1 MTQLP
6 NQAEMLYLC
15 RPRRVMASPNRVT
28 DTLRQDILAGHVTP
42 GERLVELE
50 LAERYGCG
58 RASVRAALV
67 ELEKEGLIDRRAHR
81 GATVR
86 RISLG
91 EAIQVTEAR
100 AALEVLVARHAARH
114 AGAEARSELVG
125 IIRRMHEAV
134 ARNDYMGYSD
144 LNATL
149 HQRLR
154 EVSRHTVAS
163 DLIDNLR
170 NRAAHLRFRLA
181 TMPNRPNQSL
191 VEHESI
197 VNAVVAGD
205 EEAAAAAME
214 RHIASILHVLRHWD
228 ELRVNV

>member
-1 MTQLP
+1 
-6 NQAEMLYLC
+6 
-15 RPRRVMASPNRVT
+15 MASLNRVA
-28 DTLRQDILAGHVTP
+28 DTLRQDILAGHLAP

-50 LAERYGCG
+50 LAERYACG
-58 RASVRAALV
+58 RASVRSALV
-67 ELEKEGLIDRRAHR
+67 ALENEGLIERRANR

-86 RISLG
+86 RITLA

-114 AGAEARSELVG
+114 ASPDECAELGRIIGAMR
-125 IIRRMHEAV
+125 IAV
-134 ARNDYMGYSD
+134 AENDYLTYSD

-163 DLIDNLR
+163 DLIGNLR

-181 TMPNRPNQSL
+181 LMPGRPQQSL
-191 VEHESI
+191 LEHERI
-197 VNAVVAGD
+197 VDAVVDGD
-205 EEAAAAAME
+205 EAAAAAAMD
-214 RHIASILHVLRHWD
+214 RHIVSVLHVLRHWD
-228 ELRVNV
+228 ELRVSV

>member
-1 MTQLP
+1 M
-6 NQAEMLYLC
+6 NQQG
-15 RPRRVMASPNRVT
+15 ASPTPSRVT
-28 DTLRQDILAGHVTP
+28 DILRRDILAGHLAP

-50 LAERYGCG
+50 LAERYACG
-58 RASVRAALV
+58 RASVRSALAALG
-67 ELEKEGLIDRRAHR
+67 KEGLIDRRANR

-86 RISLG
+86 RLTLA

-114 AGAEARSELVG
+114 ADASQRAELRAVIADMRV
-125 IIRRMHEAV
+125 AV
-134 ARNDYMGYSD
+134 ANGDYLAYSA

-181 TMPNRPNQSL
+181 AMPGRPNQSL

-197 VNAVVAGD
+197 VDAVVLGD
-205 EEAAAAAME
+205 EDAAAAAMD
-214 RHIASILHVLRHWD
+214 RHIASVLHVLRHWED
-228 ELRVNV
+228 MRFRM

>member
-1 MTQLP
+1 
-6 NQAEMLYLC
+6 
-15 RPRRVMASPNRVT
+15 MATRDRVT
-28 DTLRQDILAGHVTP
+28 DTMRQDLLAGHMAP

-67 ELEKEGLIDRRAHR
+67 ALEKEGLIDRRANR

-86 RISLG
+86 RITLG

-114 AGAEARSELVG
+114 AGADERSELTG
-125 IIRRMHEAV
+125 IISRMRAAV
-134 ARNDYMGYSD
+134 DRNDYLAYSD

-154 EVSRHTVAS
+154 EVSRHMVAS

-181 TMPNRPNQSL
+181 SMPGRPNQSL
-191 VEHESI
+191 IEHENI
-197 VNAVVAGD
+197 VDAVVAGD
-205 EEAAAAAME
+205 EDAAAAAME
-214 RHIASILHVLRHWD
+214 RHITSILHVLRHWD
-228 ELRVNV
+228 ELRLKV